1 MEDVY
6 VLGAM
11 RTPIVGKNGP
21 FHNVRPEILGAKVI
35 QALLSRYEAGQLA
48 GIIGGNAVGTGGNIT
63 RLMALMADID
73 ASVPAFT
80 VDMQCASAAAAI
92 SLAYAK
98 IASGQGSVWLAG
110 GMESSSLQPLRV
122 YAPGDERYGLTE
134 KGDGC
139 YYTAQFAPGDLS
151 SQAML
156 WGAERVAAA
165 ENISRRELEE
175 WALTSHARACKAAE
189 TGILQDVIVPVNGWK
204 KDDGIRPRLSQ
215 RLLDRLPPLLGK
227 GTNLTA
233 GTSCLIND
241 GAAFALLASGEYVR
255 QQGLRPMARILG
267 TAMVG
272 GNPAESPRGA
282 MNTADVLLRRQGLD
296 YKDLQAIEFNEAFAV
311 IDVLFAR
318 EHPACLDRYNR
329 FGGALAY
336 GHPYGAS
343 GGILL
348 VHLLKSLEAAGGG
361 RGILSIAGAGGMGE
375 AILVELMT
383 DELL

>member
-6 VLGAM
+6 ILGAL

-21 FHNVRPEILGAKVI
+21 FRNVRPEILGATVI
-35 QALLSRYEAGQLA
+35 QALLARYEAEQMA

-63 RLMALMADID
+63 RLMALMAGID
-73 ASVPAFT
+73 SSVPAFT

-122 YAPGDERYGLTE
+122 YAPGDERHSQTE
-134 KGDGC
+134 KGDGR
-139 YYTAQFAPGDLS
+139 YYTAQFAPGDMS
-151 SQAML
+151 PQAML
-156 WGAERVAAA
+156 QGAERVATA
-165 ENISRRELEE
+165 EHISRQELEH
-175 WALTSHARACKAAE
+175 WALVSHARACKAAE
-189 TGILQDVIVPVNGWK
+189 AGILQDIIVPVNGWG

-215 RLLDRLPPLLGK
+215 RLLDRLPPLLGE

-233 GTSCLIND
+233 GTACLIND
-241 GAAFALLASGEYVR
+241 GAAFALLASGEYIR
-255 QQGLRPMARILG
+255 QKGLRPLARILG
-267 TAMVG
+267 TVAVG

-282 MNTADVLLRRQGLD
+282 MATADVLLKRQGLA
-296 YKDLQAIEFNEAFAV
+296 YEDLQAIEFNEAFAV

-318 EHPACLDRYNR
+318 KHPACLGCYNR

-348 VHLLKSLEAAGGG
+348 AHLLKSLQKAGGG
-361 RGILSIAGAGGMGE
+361 KGVMSIAGAGGMGE
-375 AILVELMT
+375 AILVELMV
-383 DELL
+383 